1 MIRAIKLLKDCRG
14 NNMNRRFE
22 TYRILLFVI
31 VACLCTFFLWAST
44 TQIDQQVRGTG
55 RIITSGKIRTIQH
68 LENGI
73 VKEILVQEGKSVKAG
88 DTLFQL
94 TNTRAESEMK
104 EIAVAS
110 SALLVKQKRLQ
121 AERDG
126 KTKFRLNNEGNKNSD
141 NIIRAET
148 NIFDAR
154 KSELEEKL
162 DGFKKRMKQK
172 VLKLDELESTITNLK
187 KERGVS
193 KEQLSIKKKLYS
205 SGAVSRS
212 QYLEAD
218 STVKNFDTRISKTRK
233 EIPITKSEISE
244 IANLLEET
252 KQNWRS
258 KVVEELNTV
267 NVDINKLR
275 ERIVTFSD
283 AVSRTAIQA
292 PINGIINK
300 LHVNTIG
307 GVIQSGQTLVEIIPV
322 EEKLVVEGQIATENR
337 GKIWLGLPV
346 AANITAYDYSIY
358 GSLKGELT
366 YISADSFSDNQGNN
380 YYQIRV
386 TLDNAALSEDM
397 PVVPGMTVDLNILAS
412 KISVMRALFKPLDQ
426 IRENA
431 LREL

>member
-1 MIRAIKLLKDCRG
+1 
-14 NNMNRRFE
+14 MNRRFE
-22 TYRILLFVI
+22 TYQILLFTV
-31 VACLCTFFLWAST
+31 VGCLCAFYIWAST
-44 TQIDQQVRGTG
+44 TKIDQQVRGTG
-55 RIITSGKIRTIQH
+55 RIITSGKMRTIQH

-73 VKEILVQEGKSVKAG
+73 VKDILVKEGQSVNAG

-104 EIAVAS
+104 EIEVAS
-110 SALLVKQKRLQ
+110 SALLLKQKRLQ

-126 KTKFRLNNEGNKNSD
+126 KATLKLDNAGISRND
-141 NIIRAET
+141 NIIKAET
-148 NIFDAR
+148 NIFYAR

-172 VLKLDELESTITNLK
+172 VLKLDELESTISNLK
-187 KERGVS
+187 RERAIS

-205 SGAVSRS
+205 SGAISRS
-212 QYLEAD
+212 QYLESE
-218 STVKNFDTRISKTRK
+218 STVKNFDTRISKVRK

-244 IANLLEET
+244 MVNLLEET

-267 NVDINKLR
+267 NVDINKLG

-283 AVSRTAIQA
+283 AVSRTDIQA
-292 PINGIINK
+292 PIPGIINK

-307 GVIQSGQTLVEIIPV
+307 GVIQSGQSLAEIIPV
-322 EEKLVVEGQIATENR
+322 EEKLIVEGQITTENR

-346 AANITAYDYSIY
+346 SANISAYDYSIY
-358 GSLKGELT
+358 GSLKGSLT
-366 YISADSFSDNQGNN
+366 YISADSFVDNQGNS

-386 TLDNAALSEDM
+386 ALDAAELSADT
-397 PVVPGMTVDLNILAS
+397 PIVPGMTADINILAS
-412 KISVMRALFKPLDQ
+412 KISVMRALLKPLDQ